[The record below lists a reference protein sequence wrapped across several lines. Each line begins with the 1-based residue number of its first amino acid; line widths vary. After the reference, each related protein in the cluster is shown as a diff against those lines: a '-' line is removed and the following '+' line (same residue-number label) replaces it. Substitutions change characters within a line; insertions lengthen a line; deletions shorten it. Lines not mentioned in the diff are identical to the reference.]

1 MTPVDKKFRQ
11 KTHVFLQPIEGTL
24 EPQGVK
30 IAQFALLFTK
40 LTPLLPVRL
49 GVGLFVFGDS
59 KHDVSWE
66 EVWVSQNKKMGRV
79 GSFMKFLMAGLAG
92 SVGEILVNVIHTYYM
107 YTCMCYT
114 YRHALCI
121 LQYCTLPHRT
131 WCTHMSVS
139 TNMFSTNIY
148 TSRHTSTCIC
158 VVILD

>member
-59 KHDVSWE
+59 KHDVF
-66 EVWVSQNKKMGRV
+66 MG
-79 GSFMKFLMAGLAG
+79 GSLGFPEQKDGQG
-92 SVGEILVNVIHTYYM
+92 G
-107 YTCMCYT
+107 
-114 YRHALCI
+114 
-121 LQYCTLPHRT
+121 
-131 WCTHMSVS
+131 
-139 TNMFSTNIY
+139 
-148 TSRHTSTCIC
+148 
-158 VVILD
+158 

>member
-79 GSFMKFLMAGLAG
+79 GSFMKFLMADF
-92 SVGEILVNVIHTYYM
+92 GE
-107 YTCMCYT
+107 CYT
-114 YRHALCI
+114 YI
-121 LQYCTLPHRT
+121 LYVYMYVLH
-131 WCTHMSVS
+131 V
-139 TNMFSTNIY
+139 
-148 TSRHTSTCIC
+148 
-158 VVILD
+158 